1 MPQRDTPGASTTPI
15 PPTPAPAPPDSA
27 DAPPVE
33 AQRPL
38 VADELPADRPP
49 DALQQARD
57 SIAAGEL
64 GAAMATL
71 RALISREPKNARA
84 RAALAELLER
94 KGDVEGALGE
104 LGRALDAAPEDVT
117 ILCARAALYTARG
130 RYDQAELD
138 LRRAARADE
147 ASAEVQIQL
156 GVLFCKRARW
166 REAVEPLRGAVE
178 RDSQRAAAHYYL
190 GDALNHIDDLPGAL
204 SAYEAA
210 VALEPGNL
218 RAMKGIGVV
227 LDRMGRPAEASLAY
241 QRARDAQ
248 RR

>member
-1 MPQRDTPGASTTPI
+1 METNRSMPQRDTPGASTTPI

-138 LRRAARADE
+138 LPAGSLQPEDIGAVR
-147 ASAEVQIQL
+147 L
-156 GVLFCKRARW
+156 GMA
-166 REAVEPLRGAVE
+166 LRGYRMSEV
-178 RDSQRAAAHYYL
+178 DGL
-190 GDALNHIDDLPGAL
+190 
-204 SAYEAA
+204 
-210 VALEPGNL
+210 
-218 RAMKGIGVV
+218 
-227 LDRMGRPAEASLAY
+227 LDRVVAELADRDARLTQLEASLGQA
-241 QRARDAQ
+241 QAHQAHQAQPAHPAPQAQPAHPAHPAHPAQPAPPQTPADPIGGGADAV
-248 RR
+248 